1 MAYPGNSEL
10 SPRAQE
16 RVMSAFRLVITNLQD
31 GRKDDALV
39 GLDFVLRLDP
49 SFSPALAL
57 QKQLSSGEGVVS
69 LEGVLAQIDAPATEE
84 INLLLV
90 EAIEDFQ
97 QHHLVE
103 AREKVGRVLLD
114 LPGHED
120 ARNLARQIDEALE
133 KEAQVGHFLTQAR
146 EALNAGDPQEASN
159 FVMMAQALDPHH
171 PGIHPTLEE
180 IQQRGRAL
188 MEEAGAVHHA
198 APPVTEAAM
207 PEAFELESPEAGGFG
222 EPAVA
227 AMPGAEA
234 ISTAASGS
242 VPEVPVPD
250 FGEEPPAFE
259 ASGVGDLFEDVG
271 APVDAGGS
279 GQQGRSDGL
288 DPGVAAAYADAADNW
303 RIESPEE
310 EHPDSAP
317 AFAAPAA
324 EIAAK
329 EEPEEE
335 SWGPDFENFGDDVSD
350 LFSADSVEEVVE
362 PSTDPIGSL
371 PSLEEPAPE
380 EGAGDFGMA
389 PDAVAEAAE
398 ESLPGMETA
407 PAAVAEAFPE
417 AEMPPASDG
426 FSDAG
431 EPGGDEEDL
440 FSDDFSVSDEI
451 DEMERRSREAE
462 AAHVPASRGLPLKM
476 IVLGVLAFAVLL
488 GGMWLGM
495 RMMGSGNSDED
506 RARVIQQLLHDADGL
521 LKQGKPEEALHLLQ
535 NFQADDMERDRIQ
548 KHILRIKEAMAP
560 PTPTPAPEESVKARE
575 LLEAGDWFGA
585 FEEVQKGLS
594 VHPQDP
600 GLQDLKTE
608 IVHSE
613 EQAMPLF
620 RAMEKQDDRSVASIA
635 MELEQKYPDE
645 KRISELADR
654 SLFNGALKELRSY
667 NLAGA
672 RRMLVQL
679 HDRRPD
685 DAEVARIL
693 EFTSKYIKK
702 PADMQLE
709 IFVGSIKKR

>member
-57 QKQLSSGEGVVS
+57 QQQLSSGNGAVS

-97 QHHLVE
+97 QHHLVD
-103 AREKVGRVLLD
+103 AREKVRRVLLD

-188 MEEAGAVHHA
+188 MEEAGEGAVNPMS
-198 APPVTEAAM
+198 PPVTEAAM
-207 PEAFELESPEAGGFG
+207 PEAFELESPEVGGFDDPG
-222 EPAVA
+222 AA
-227 AMPGAEA
+227 AMPAAEA
-234 ISTAASGS
+234 MPAAASAS
-242 VPEVPVPD
+242 VPAAPAPD
-250 FGEEPPAFE
+250 FGEAPPAFE
-259 ASGVGDLFEDVG
+259 ASGIGDLFEDVG
-271 APVDAGGS
+271 APADAVAGGQP
-279 GQQGRSDGL
+279 GGDGDL

-310 EHPDSAP
+310 EHLDSAS
-317 AFAAPAA
+317 AFAAPEP

-362 PSTDPIGSL
+362 PSTDLIGSL

-380 EGAGDFGMA
+380 EAAEDFGMA
-389 PDAVAEAAE
+389 PNAAAESAE
-398 ESLPGMETA
+398 ESLPGTA
-407 PAAVAEAFPE
+407 PAAVAETLPE
-417 AEMPPASDG
+417 TEMPPATDG
-426 FSDAG
+426 FPDAG

-462 AAHVPASRGLPLKM
+462 AARAPASRGLPLRM
-476 IVLGVLAFAVLL
+476 IMLGVLAFAVLL

-506 RARVIQQLLHDADGL
+506 RARVIQKLLHDADGL

-585 FEEVQKGLS
+585 FEEVQKGLA

-600 GLQDLKTE
+600 GLQDLKTQ

-620 RAMEKQDDRSVASIA
+620 RAMEKKDDRSVASIA
-635 MELEQKYPDE
+635 MELERKYPNE

-709 IFVGSIKKR
+709 IFVGSIKQR